1 MSGEVNGGFIAL
13 KAPESSEGFVFGMA
27 SRSRFSCYKPT
38 AMTNIRSGSVRFA
51 LLALVFGLGGCSM
64 FSSKPHDTLASGANL
79 PPADVLYAQGIADV
93 QKQDFEH
100 AVTKFDQVEENYPYS
115 TWATH
120 AQLLAGY
127 SQYKQQNYD
136 DALSALNRFIALH
149 PENPDVAY
157 AYYLK
162 ALCYYEQIDDV
173 QRDQTTTY
181 EAIQTLTDVTTRFP
195 ESSYARDARIKLRLA
210 QNRLAGHDMAIGR
223 FYEKQ
228 HLYAAAIG
236 RYQDVITS
244 FQTTTYTA
252 EALERLVEC
261 YLDLG
266 LTGAAQRTAS
276 VLAYNYPGSTWYQS
290 AYSKLKDHDLVQ
302 NAAQA
307 NSGQTSATPAA
318 PKSHWFWI
326 F

>member
-1 MSGEVNGGFIAL
+1 MLEN
-13 KAPESSEGFVFGMA
+13 SSPKDNP
-27 SRSRFSCYKPT
+27 Y
-38 AMTNIRSGSVRFA
+38 
-51 LLALVFGLGGCSM
+51 
-64 FSSKPHDTLASGANL
+64 ASGVNL
-79 PPADVLYAQGIADV
+79 PPADVLYAQGVAEV
-93 QKQDFEH
+93 QKQNYDR
-100 AVTKFDQVEENYPYS
+100 AVTDFDAVEENYPYS
-115 TWATH
+115 NWATH
-120 AQLLAGY
+120 AQLLSGY

-136 DALSALNRFIALH
+136 DAIGALDRFIALH
-149 PENPDVAY
+149 PENQDIAY

-162 ALCYYEQIDDV
+162 SLCYYEQIDDV
-173 QRDQTTTY
+173 QRDQTATY

-195 ESSYARDARIKLRLA
+195 DSAYARDARIKLRLA
-210 QNRLAGHDMAIGR
+210 NNRLAGHDMVIGR

-266 LTGAAQRTAS
+266 LTDAAQQTAS
-276 VLAYNYPGSTWYQS
+276 VLAYNYPGSSWYQT
-290 AYSKLKDHDLVQ
+290 AYDKLRDHNLIAD
-302 NAAQA
+302 AQ
-307 NSGQTSATPAA
+307 TPAP

>member
-1 MSGEVNGGFIAL
+1 ML
-13 KAPESSEGFVFGMA
+13 TSSESKDGD
-27 SRSRFSCYKPT
+27 FSNT
-38 AMTNIRSGSVRFA
+38 
-51 LLALVFGLGGCSM
+51 
-64 FSSKPHDTLASGANL
+64 ANL
-79 PPADVLYAQGIADV
+79 PPADVMYATGVAQV
-93 QKQDFEH
+93 QKQNYDRAVKDFD
-100 AVTKFDQVEENYPYS
+100 AVEEDYPYS

-136 DALSALNRFIALH
+136 DAISAINRFIALH

-162 ALCYYEQIDDV
+162 ALCYYEQIEDV

-181 EAIQTLTDVTTRFP
+181 EAIQTLTDVTVRFP
-195 ESSYARDARIKLRLA
+195 DSAYARDARIKLRLA
-210 QNRLAGHDMAIGR
+210 NNRLAGHDMVIGR

-228 HLYAAAIG
+228 HLYAAAVG

-244 FQTTTYTA
+244 FQTTTYVA

-276 VLAYNYPGSTWYQS
+276 VLGYNYPGSIWYAA
-290 AYSKLKDHDLVQ
+290 AYDKLKAHHLITNPGPANAGAT
-302 NAAQA
+302 NAA
-307 NSGQTSATPAA
+307 P
-318 PKSHWFWI
+318 PPPRHHWFW
-326 F
+326 FF

>member
-1 MSGEVNGGFIAL
+1 MRKFRPGYAL
-13 KAPESSEGFVFGMA
+13 P
-27 SRSRFSCYKPT
+27 
-38 AMTNIRSGSVRFA
+38 A
-51 LLALVFGLGGCSM
+51 LLALALGLGGCS
-64 FSSKPHDTLASGANL
+64 SSSSNADTASAGPQHAHRGPHAQGGANGSGASTALL
-79 PPADVLYAQGIADV
+79 PPAQLYAQGIGHI
-93 QKQDFEH
+93 QKEEYDE
-100 AVTKFDQVEENYPYS
+100 AVTDFDNVEVNYPYS

-127 SQYKQQNYD
+127 AQYKQLDYD
-136 DALSALNRFIALH
+136 DAISSLNRFIALH
-149 PENPDVAY
+149 PENPDAAY

-195 ESSYARDARIKLRLA
+195 DSSYAHDARIKLRLA
-210 QNRLAGHDMAIGR
+210 ENRLAGHDMVIAR

-228 HLYAAAIG
+228 HLYAAAVG
-236 RYQDVITS
+236 RYQDVVTN
-244 FQTTTYTA
+244 FQTTTYVA

-276 VLAYNYPGSTWYQS
+276 VLAYNYPGSTWYET
-290 AYSKLKDHDLVQ
+290 AYDKLKAHNLVQ
-302 NAAQA
+302 NANQA
-307 NSGQTSATPAA
+307 ESGQTTAA
-318 PKSHWFWI
+318 PAPAKSHGFGI

>member
-1 MSGEVNGGFIAL
+1 LG
-13 KAPESSEGFVFGMA
+13 
-27 SRSRFSCYKPT
+27 T
-38 AMTNIRSGSVRFA
+38 ARLP
-51 LLALVFGLGGCSM
+51 LLALFLGLGGCSL
-64 FSSKPHDTLASGANL
+64 FSGHGHDHAPATGANL
-79 PPADVLYAQGIADV
+79 PPADTLYAEGVSQL
-93 QKQDFEH
+93 QKQNYDK
-100 AVTKFDQVEENYPYS
+100 AVTDFDEVEETYPYS

-127 SQYKQQNYD
+127 AQYKQQNYD
-136 DALSALNRFIALH
+136 DAISALNRYIALH
-149 PENPDVAY
+149 PENQDVAY

-181 EAIQTLTDVTTRFP
+181 EAIQTLGDVSTRFP
-195 ESSYARDARIKLRLA
+195 DSAYARDARIKLRLA
-210 QNRLAGHDMAIGR
+210 ENRLAGHDMIVAR

-228 HLYAAAIG
+228 HLYGAAIG
-236 RYQDVITS
+236 RYEDVVTS

-276 VLAYNYPGSTWYQS
+276 VLAYNYPGSPWYEA
-290 AYSKLKDHDLVQ
+290 AYDKLRDHDLV
-302 NAAQA
+302 ADAE
-307 NSGQTSATPAA
+307 TPAP
-318 PKSHWFWI
+318 PKTHWFWI

>member
-1 MSGEVNGGFIAL
+1 MTKLRLG
-13 KAPESSEGFVFGMA
+13 
-27 SRSRFSCYKPT
+27 T
-38 AMTNIRSGSVRFA
+38 ARLP
-51 LLALVFGLGGCSM
+51 LLALFLGLGGCSL
-64 FSSKPHDTLASGANL
+64 FSGHGHDHAPATGANL
-79 PPADVLYAQGIADV
+79 PPADTLYAQGV
-93 QKQDFEH
+93 SQLQKQNYDK
-100 AVTKFDQVEENYPYS
+100 AVTDFDEVEETYPYS

-127 SQYKQQNYD
+127 AQYKQQNYD
-136 DALSALNRFIALH
+136 DAISALNRYIALH
-149 PENPDVAY
+149 PENQDVAY

-181 EAIQTLTDVTTRFP
+181 EAIQTLGDVSTRFP
-195 ESSYARDARIKLRLA
+195 DSAYARDARIKLRLA
-210 QNRLAGHDMAIGR
+210 ENRLAGHDMIVAR

-228 HLYAAAIG
+228 HLYGAAIG
-236 RYQDVITS
+236 RYEDVVTS

-276 VLAYNYPGSTWYQS
+276 VLAYNYPGSPWYEA
-290 AYSKLKDHDLVQ
+290 AYDKLRDHDLV
-302 NAAQA
+302 ADAE
-307 NSGQTSATPAA
+307 TPAP
-318 PKSHWFWI
+318 PKTHWFWI

>member
-1 MSGEVNGGFIAL
+1 MFTN
-13 KAPESSEGFVFGMA
+13 SEP
-27 SRSRFSCYKPT
+27 RD
-38 AMTNIRSGSVRFA
+38 N
-51 LLALVFGLGGCSM
+51 
-64 FSSKPHDTLASGANL
+64 TLASGATL
-79 PPADVLYAQGIADV
+79 PPADVLYAQGIAEV
-93 QKQDFEH
+93 QKQNYDR

-162 ALCYYEQIDDV
+162 ALCYYEQIEDV

-195 ESSYARDARIKLRLA
+195 DSSYARDARIKLRLA
-210 QNRLAGHDMAIGR
+210 ENRLAGHDMSIGR
-223 FYEKQ
+223 YYEKQ

-236 RYQDVITS
+236 RYQDVVTS
-244 FQTTTYTA
+244 FQTTTYTP
-252 EALERLVEC
+252 EALERLVEVD
-261 YLDLG
+261 LDLG

-276 VLAYNYPGSTWYQS
+276 VLSYNYPGSTWYQT
-290 AYSKLKDHDLVQ
+290 AYGKLKAHGLVE

-307 NSGQTSATPAA
+307 DSGQTSAVPAPA
-318 PKSHWFWI
+318 KSHWFWI

>member
-1 MSGEVNGGFIAL
+1 LG
-13 KAPESSEGFVFGMA
+13 
-27 SRSRFSCYKPT
+27 T
-38 AMTNIRSGSVRFA
+38 ARLP
-51 LLALVFGLGGCSM
+51 LLALFLGLGGCSL
-64 FSSKPHDTLASGANL
+64 FSGHGHDHAPATGANL
-79 PPADVLYAQGIADV
+79 PPADTLYAQGV
-93 QKQDFEH
+93 SQLQKQNYDK
-100 AVTKFDQVEENYPYS
+100 AVTDFDEVEETYPYS

-127 SQYKQQNYD
+127 AQYKQQNYD
-136 DALSALNRFIALH
+136 DAISALNRYIALH
-149 PENPDVAY
+149 PENQDVAY

-181 EAIQTLTDVTTRFP
+181 EAIQTLGDVSTRFP
-195 ESSYARDARIKLRLA
+195 DSAYARDARIKLRLA
-210 QNRLAGHDMAIGR
+210 ENRLAGHDMIVAR

-228 HLYAAAIG
+228 HLYGAAIG
-236 RYQDVITS
+236 RYEDVVTS

-276 VLAYNYPGSTWYQS
+276 VLAYNYPGSPWYEA
-290 AYSKLKDHDLVQ
+290 AYDKLRDHDLV
-302 NAAQA
+302 ADAE
-307 NSGQTSATPAA
+307 TPAP
-318 PKSHWFWI
+318 PKTHWFWI

>member
-1 MSGEVNGGFIAL
+1 MTKLRLG
-13 KAPESSEGFVFGMA
+13 
-27 SRSRFSCYKPT
+27 T
-38 AMTNIRSGSVRFA
+38 ARLP
-51 LLALVFGLGGCSM
+51 LLALFLGLGGCSL
-64 FSSKPHDTLASGANL
+64 FSGHGHDHAPATGANL
-79 PPADVLYAQGIADV
+79 PPADTLYAEGVSQL
-93 QKQDFEH
+93 QKQNYDK
-100 AVTKFDQVEENYPYS
+100 AVTDFDEVEETYPYS

-127 SQYKQQNYD
+127 AQYKQQNYD
-136 DALSALNRFIALH
+136 DAISALNRYIALH
-149 PENPDVAY
+149 PENQDVAY

-181 EAIQTLTDVTTRFP
+181 EAIQTLGDVSTRFP
-195 ESSYARDARIKLRLA
+195 DSAYARDARIKLRLA
-210 QNRLAGHDMAIGR
+210 ENRLAGHDMIVAR

-228 HLYAAAIG
+228 HLYGAAIG
-236 RYQDVITS
+236 RYEDVVTS

-276 VLAYNYPGSTWYQS
+276 VLAYNYPGSPWYEA
-290 AYSKLKDHDLVQ
+290 AYDKLRDHDLV
-302 NAAQA
+302 ADAE
-307 NSGQTSATPAA
+307 TPAP
-318 PKSHWFWI
+318 PKTHWFWI

>member
-1 MSGEVNGGFIAL
+1 MTKLRLG
-13 KAPESSEGFVFGMA
+13 
-27 SRSRFSCYKPT
+27 T
-38 AMTNIRSGSVRFA
+38 ARLP
-51 LLALVFGLGGCSM
+51 LLALFLGLGGCSL
-64 FSSKPHDTLASGANL
+64 FSGHGHDHAPATGANL
-79 PPADVLYAQGIADV
+79 PPADTLYAQGV
-93 QKQDFEH
+93 SQLQKQNYDK
-100 AVTKFDQVEENYPYS
+100 AVTDFDEVEETYPYS

-127 SQYKQQNYD
+127 AQYKQQNYD
-136 DALSALNRFIALH
+136 DAISALNRYIALH
-149 PENPDVAY
+149 PENQDVAY

-181 EAIQTLTDVTTRFP
+181 EAIQTLGDVSTRFP
-195 ESSYARDARIKLRLA
+195 DSAYARDARIKLRLA
-210 QNRLAGHDMAIGR
+210 ENRLAGHDMIVAR

-228 HLYAAAIG
+228 HLYGAAIG
-236 RYQDVITS
+236 RYEDVVTS

-276 VLAYNYPGSTWYQS
+276 VLSYNYPGSPWYEA
-290 AYSKLKDHDLVQ
+290 AYDKLRDHDLV
-302 NAAQA
+302 ADAE
-307 NSGQTSATPAA
+307 TPAP
-318 PKSHWFWI
+318 PKTHWFWI

>member
-1 MSGEVNGGFIAL
+1 LG
-13 KAPESSEGFVFGMA
+13 
-27 SRSRFSCYKPT
+27 T
-38 AMTNIRSGSVRFA
+38 ARLP
-51 LLALVFGLGGCSM
+51 LLALFLGLGGCSL
-64 FSSKPHDTLASGANL
+64 FSGHGHDHAPATGANL
-79 PPADVLYAQGIADV
+79 PPADTLYAQGV
-93 QKQDFEH
+93 SQLQKQNYDK
-100 AVTKFDQVEENYPYS
+100 AVTDFDEVEETYPYS

-127 SQYKQQNYD
+127 AQYKQQNYD
-136 DALSALNRFIALH
+136 DAISALNRYIALH
-149 PENPDVAY
+149 PENQDVAY

-181 EAIQTLTDVTTRFP
+181 EAIQTLGDVSTRFP
-195 ESSYARDARIKLRLA
+195 DSAYARDARIKLRLA
-210 QNRLAGHDMAIGR
+210 ENRLAGHDMIVAR

-228 HLYAAAIG
+228 HLYGAAIG
-236 RYQDVITS
+236 RYEDVVTS

-276 VLAYNYPGSTWYQS
+276 VLSYNYPGSPWYEA
-290 AYSKLKDHDLVQ
+290 AYDKLRDHDLV
-302 NAAQA
+302 ADAE
-307 NSGQTSATPAA
+307 TPAP
-318 PKSHWFWI
+318 PKTHWFWI